1 MAIRP
6 VVGPPQVATDI
17 FAIRAGLAG
26 RRTSNLR
33 YLTELAPRPTVFAL
47 PPGAS
52 AEVCGMPVVE
62 DARAVRPYGGGASGG
77 VEKRGSHA

>member
-1 MAIRP
+1 MQP
-6 VVGPPQVATDI
+6 LQGLVVGLLLV
-17 FAIRAGLAG
+17 
-26 RRTSNLR
+26 
-33 YLTELAPRPTVFAL
+33 TELAPRPTVFAL